1 MRLRCVTAWGELL
14 RLNIPVDKMHECHL
28 FFTLRNRRERQSSS
42 GTISPG
48 GSSPA
53 NADKP
58 FAFGYL
64 PLFGRDGAF
73 LSDGSHRLVLYR
85 YEAQWAIPSTYFEGP
100 STSQD
105 AATAIVPAALAKALI
120 PLRDSVTVRSF
131 LCSTKLTQD
140 PTLLRIM
147 DRERQV
153 VTDPAQLEQA
163 LVKLRYS
170 PEFECIKMITSIFDS
185 LFAILASTR
194 NEGGQYD
201 DIVLQAVVTL
211 LGESCLAL
219 DGHRSSS
226 DSLDRPTRSRERS
239 TLYKLPTCPRHI
251 H

>member
-1 MRLRCVTAWGELL
+1 MQ
-14 RLNIPVDKMHECHL
+14 ECHL

-48 GSSPA
+48 GSSPT
-53 NADKP
+53 NAEKP

-73 LSDGSHRLVLYR
+73 LSDGSHRLILYR
-85 YEAQWAIPSTYFEGP
+85 YEAQWAVPSTYFEGP
-100 STSQD
+100 STSQG
-105 AATAIVPAALAKALI
+105 AATSLVPAALAKALV

-131 LCSTKLTQD
+131 LCSTRLTQD

-147 DRERQV
+147 DWERQIAG
-153 VTDPAQLEQA
+153 DPAQLEEA

-170 PEFECIKMITSIFDS
+170 PEFECIKMITSVFDS

-201 DIVLQAVVTL
+201 DTVLQAVVTL
-211 LGESCLAL
+211 LGESCTAL
-219 DGHRSSS
+219 DANHPSS
-226 DSLDRPTRSRERS
+226 DFCRRPTRSRERS
-239 TLYKLPTCPRHI
+239 TLYELSTCPRHV